1 MKAMIKC
8 KMCGKKADLGFVLDN
23 GKVINVCNDCIAKL
37 GAMKS
42 EEEKAK
48 FFIKLTEEDK

>member
-23 GKVINVCNDCIAKL
+23 GKTINVCNDCIAKL
-37 GAMKS
+37 GAMKT

-48 FFIKLTEEDK
+48 FFMTEEDK